1 MLKVLEILDSWI
13 DEIPLAE
20 QQQRFGNKAFR
31 DWHLRLEQVIIIFF
45 EFGRNSYL
53 RSLNYRRR
61 YLNIP
66 YDLIF
71 IFRIANTYSK
81 MH

>member
-1 MLKVLEILDSWI
+1 MVSEISEGSLVKGMLKVLEILDSWI

-45 EFGRNSYL
+45 EFGRNS
-53 RSLNYRRR
+53 
-61 YLNIP
+61 
-66 YDLIF
+66 DLG
-71 IFRIANTYSK
+71 
-81 MH
+81 

>member
-1 MLKVLEILDSWI
+1 MLRVLEILDSWI

-45 EFGRNSYL
+45 EFGRNSDL
-53 RSLNYRRR
+53 RSLSYRHR
-61 YLNIP
+61 
-66 YDLIF
+66 
-71 IFRIANTYSK
+71 
-81 MH
+81 

>member
-53 RSLNYRRR
+53 RSLNYRHR
-61 YLNIP
+61 
-66 YDLIF
+66 
-71 IFRIANTYSK
+71 
-81 MH
+81 